1 MIKDAADP
9 LMKLKGLGKEVWK
22 ELGGGDAVIDWLRS
36 DKPTTPPWERG
47 RPARGSCGTPESKRG
62 EV

>member
-1 MIKDAADP
+1 MAEDAEDP

-36 DKPTTPPWERG
+36 EDLTTPPWARLSER
-47 RPARGSCGTPESKRG
+47 REP
-62 EV
+62 

>member
-1 MIKDAADP
+1 
-9 LMKLKGLGKEVWK
+9 MKLKGLGKEVWK